1 MTSALSVHSDSSMMT
16 NKRDQKLSSF
26 TTKRVLPKI
35 QHKKAV
41 VTPRVLPSDGKEL
54 CNPVDKAS
62 SRVSPQSTSVVYSP
76 SAYADDTD
84 HMTSHDS
91 QENDDSVDGDTQL
104 AIDALRSQSDTS
116 IFYHYSSHPHS
127 AQRKSPNAN
136 NSLSS
141 DRGPCMDDDFYSSG
155 SSSSVGGDA
164 TVVSPSHVQ
173 RIKQQPKPLDQL
185 DTISSP
191 TDSGPVPLLRL
202 SQVYDWRQYQSDIT
216 KGDEQDGSP
225 MNKVTPHHS
234 IIVGTMDSDEDTSLS
249 ATMTGWNNRLLET
262 PVHTSL
268 DE

>member
-1 MTSALSVHSDSSMMT
+1 MLHLCLPLLALSVHSDSSMMT

-127 AQRKSPNAN
+127 AQRKSPNAK
-136 NSLSS
+136 
-141 DRGPCMDDDFYSSG
+141 Y
-155 SSSSVGGDA
+155 
-164 TVVSPSHVQ
+164 
-173 RIKQQPKPLDQL
+173 
-185 DTISSP
+185 
-191 TDSGPVPLLRL
+191 
-202 SQVYDWRQYQSDIT
+202 IT
-216 KGDEQDGSP
+216 
-225 MNKVTPHHS
+225 
-234 IIVGTMDSDEDTSLS
+234 
-249 ATMTGWNNRLLET
+249 
-262 PVHTSL
+262 
-268 DE
+268 